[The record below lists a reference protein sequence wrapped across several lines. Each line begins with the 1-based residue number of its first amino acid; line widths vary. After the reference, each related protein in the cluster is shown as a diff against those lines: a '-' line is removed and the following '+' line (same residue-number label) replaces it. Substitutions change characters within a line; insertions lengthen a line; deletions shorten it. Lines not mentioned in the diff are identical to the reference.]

1 MSKSYLTYPLARGY
15 VDHWLALGP
24 CDHPLGHEPASTGQE
39 PRERPVAQPVA
50 APDFDRPS
58 ELDKWLCRDRTL
70 YWQVRHSEPDHL
82 LAWEGF
88 LSGPSLRRAWAHCIL
103 HSDHEREAVF
113 HLATVCPAIV
123 FLNNAP
129 VGRAADGAARDR
141 SADAF
146 QTTSL
151 AVRLAEGDNHLLV
164 HLEQTGVRQT
174 RLAFALRIVGVPE
187 EAVAVR
193 VPVLTPARG
202 LAERQAIERAYAG
215 AYLDRGVYMR
225 SDPVRVLF
233 SPDTPGSYLSVVR
246 LQTPDRGIY
255 AELGGHAAAGSTFQ
269 GMTAAQ
275 LPSGEMRAVLMPP
288 HEQYYEGQLRAERA
302 LPFWVAKGH
311 LSRRPEGNDDDR
323 LMDLMREAGRR
334 GGVFGELAHMAL
346 GWWAAVDVKSLRAS
360 IDDVRARRA
369 TAREGGCLPDLL
381 GLIAMRERMAG
392 YKHFPGELL
401 PELDAMILGFDYAL
415 PAAPGVE
422 DTLDLAD
429 PVNQVLLH
437 TCRIL
442 AGQLFPAAKF
452 TASGLTGRQERGRG
466 EKLAAAWLR
475 ACGQTG
481 LERWHTHLD
490 LLVAALAH
498 LVDLAR
504 SDTVAE
510 LAGVLLDKTLFE
522 IAIHSFQG
530 VFMPTRGEAQ
540 PAYLRSGRFT
550 PESAVSRL
558 AWGAGTYEPDLR
570 GAVSLGLAGQGYQL
584 PALLRAIASDRQ
596 FEVWAREQQ
605 GRDGVNTVTYRT
617 NDLMLSSVQDYRG
630 GQPGS
635 REHIW
640 QATLGPEAIV
650 FANHPGCFS
659 QSADVTAGWWRG
671 NAVLPR
677 VAQWRDAL
685 VALYD
690 LPEDDRLGFTHA
702 YFPAFAFDE
711 SDVAASDDPDG
722 LPHWA
727 FARVGQGYLA
737 LYAARGFAEVTHGP
751 DAHREL
757 RSSGLQ
763 NVWLCQMGA
772 EGTDG
777 SFEDFRRAVLAT
789 RPIIDGLRVAW
800 TTLRGDRL
808 EFGWTGPL
816 LLNGVEQPITGFPHH
831 ESAFAR
837 AALPAESMDIGYG
850 AEMLRLNFA

>member
-1 MSKSYLTYPLARGY
+1 MSISYLTYPLERDH

-24 CDHPLGHEPASTGQE
+24 CDQPLADEPGGD
-39 PRERPVAQPVA
+39 

-58 ELDKWLCRDRTL
+58 ELDKWTCRDTTL
-70 YWQVRHSEPDHL
+70 YWQVRHCEPDHL

-88 LSGPSLRRAWAHCIL
+88 LPHPSLRRAWAYCIL
-103 HSDHEREAVF
+103 HSDREREAVL
-113 HLATVCPAIV
+113 HLAAVCPATV
-123 FLNNAP
+123 SLNGVP
-129 VGRAADGAARDR
+129 VGRAADAAASDR
-141 SADAF
+141 SAGPLR
-146 QTTSL
+146 TTPL
-151 AVRLAEGDNHLLV
+151 AVRLAEGDNHVLIR
-164 HLEQTGVRQT
+164 LEQTVVRET
-174 RLAFALRIVGVPE
+174 RLAFALRVVSVPDE
-187 EAVAVR
+187 DVAVR

-202 LAERQAIERAYAG
+202 VAERQAIERAYAG
-215 AYLDRGVYMR
+215 AYLDRGVYTW

-269 GMTAAQ
+269 GVIAAQ

-288 HEQYYEGQLRAERA
+288 HEQYYEAQLRAERA
-302 LPFWVAKGH
+302 LPFWVARGH
-311 LSRRPEGNDDDR
+311 LSRRPEGSNDDR
-323 LMDLMREAGRR
+323 LVELMREAGRR

-346 GWWAAVDVKSLRAS
+346 GWWEAVDVKSLRAS

-381 GLIAMRERMAG
+381 GLIAMRARMAG
-392 YKHFPGELL
+392 YERFSAELL
-401 PELDAMILGFDYAL
+401 PELDAAILGFDYAL
-415 PAAPGVE
+415 PASSGIE
-422 DTLDLAD
+422 ETLDLAD
-429 PVNQVLLH
+429 PVNQLLLH

-452 TASGLTGRQERGRG
+452 SASRLNGKQERSRG

-475 ACGQTG
+475 TCGQNG
-481 LERWHTHLD
+481 LDRWHTHLD
-490 LLVAALAH
+490 LLVVALAH

-522 IAIHSFQG
+522 IAVHSFQG

-540 PAYLRSGRFT
+540 PAYLRSGRFA
-550 PESAVSRL
+550 PESAVGRL

-570 GAVSLGLAGQGYQL
+570 GAVSLGLAGKSYQA
-584 PALLRAIASDRQ
+584 PAVLRLIADDRQ

-605 GRDGVNTVTYRT
+605 GRGGVNLVTYRT
-617 NDLMLSSVQDYRG
+617 NDCMLSSVQDYRG

-635 REHIW
+635 REHVW

-650 FANHPGCFS
+650 FANHPGSFS
-659 QSADVTAGWWRG
+659 QSADVPAGWWRG
-671 NAVLPR
+671 NATLPR

-702 YFPAFAFDE
+702 HFPAFAFDE
-711 SDVAASDDPDG
+711 SYVAASDDPDS
-722 LPHWA
+722 LSHWA

-737 LYAARGFAEVTHGP
+737 LYAARGFAEVRYGP
-751 DAHREL
+751 DAHWEL
-757 RSSGLQ
+757 RSPGLQ

-772 EGTDG
+772 ESTDG
-777 SFEDFRRAVLAT
+777 SFGDFRRAVLAT
-789 RPIIDGLRVAW
+789 QPAIDGLRVSW

-816 LLNGVEQPITGFPHH
+816 RLNGAEQPITGFPHH

-837 AALPAESMDIGYG
+837 AALPARSMDIGYG
-850 AEMLRLNFA
+850 SEMLRLNFA